1 MNNEKIKQLSQIFPE
16 ITMQTPLEKILD
28 ILASN
33 GWEVSVQHLLEPT
46 ETGSVKRYRYCVT
59 GPISFIDGP
68 CNSYEE
74 AFEEAFYRIA
84 LTINCLQKGSM
95 LKD

>member
-1 MNNEKIKQLSQIFPE
+1 MEKVNLLSQIFPK
-16 ITMQTPLEKILD
+16 ITIQTPLEKILD

-33 GWEVSVQHLLEPT
+33 GWEVSVQHSLEPT
-46 ETGSVKRYRYCVT
+46 ESGSVKRYRYCVT
-59 GPISFIDGP
+59 GPTSFIDDS

-74 AFEEAFYRIA
+74 AFNEAFYRIA
-84 LTINCLQKGSM
+84 LIINCLQKGSM

>member
-33 GWEVSVQHLLEPT
+33 GWEVSVQHSLEPT
-46 ETGSVKRYRYCVT
+46 ETGSAKRYRYYVT

>member
-16 ITMQTPLEKILD
+16 ITIQTPLEKILD
-28 ILASN
+28 ILSSK

-46 ETGSVKRYRYCVT
+46 ESGFVKRYRYHVSGT
-59 GPISFIDGP
+59 TSFIDGP

-74 AFEEAFYRIA
+74 AFEESFYRIA